1 MPKEG
6 STNVA
11 LSTQRLSAMIDSLQ
25 REDVD
30 EQLLRIAKPK
40 TSEYPSQPEAINF
53 TPPKVTQRSPSKLY
67 RSPAGLVSLDS
78 ADNRTSM
85 ISDYSGVEME
95 GVGVS
100 YIVQNQNK
108 SKSNQDLPN
117 LPALPSVETLKTFA
131 DVSDA
136 KRISSGSDDLVVKA
150 VANAKAVARMV
161 STSSKVSATS
171 EYSERNPEAVGT
183 AVESLRLLSINK
195 RHMAPSSVGSGNLAS
210 ESGSSY
216 YNHARDEEA
225 ETFLLNNDE
234 TKSPVTKVSNPHSGS
249 SDNISVATSIVP
261 PLSTTVTGNQEGEK
275 PSRSETSSFNPTIP
289 PRNKNRPRSRLFIRD
304 TLDEIEQQLREQM
317 RDPIEE
323 QEAPETVTRTSST
336 TNHSDAYFSATSY
349 QDDDK
354 DIHEILKDS
363 NNSKDVEY
371 LERPLPNVP
380 SPLRRDS
387 TIRIQE
393 SQVKSNGK
401 EDSTVVLDEDEQYED
416 LDETEQQISDGSSN
430 RTPVKGNP
438 THVSKSKSSN
448 GKASHRKKTGKKKR
462 QELRSFD
469 IDTLSQLLNF
479 TKGTLIG
486 SEFTNLGMNIEEKR
500 ALERLVDS
508 LSTLTADMVL
518 DPDRYEEGLRRLDKA
533 TKALEGF

>member
-1 MPKEG
+1 MTKLNP
-6 STNVA
+6 
-11 LSTQRLSAMIDSLQ
+11 
-25 REDVD
+25 
-30 EQLLRIAKPK
+30 QLPRFP
-40 TSEYPSQPEAINF
+40 TD
-53 TPPKVTQRSPSKLY
+53 TR
-67 RSPAGLVSLDS
+67 
-78 ADNRTSM
+78 
-85 ISDYSGVEME
+85 
-95 GVGVS
+95 
-100 YIVQNQNK
+100 
-108 SKSNQDLPN
+108 
-117 LPALPSVETLKTFA
+117 
-131 DVSDA
+131 
-136 KRISSGSDDLVVKA
+136 
-150 VANAKAVARMV
+150 
-161 STSSKVSATS
+161 
-171 EYSERNPEAVGT
+171 
-183 AVESLRLLSINK
+183 
-195 RHMAPSSVGSGNLAS
+195 
-210 ESGSSY
+210 
-216 YNHARDEEA
+216 
-225 ETFLLNNDE
+225 
-234 TKSPVTKVSNPHSGS
+234 GS

-261 PLSTTVTGNQEGEK
+261 PLWTTVTGNQEGEK

-380 SPLRRDS
+380 SPLCCDS

-448 GKASHRKKTGKKKR
+448 GKASHKKKTGKKKR

-508 LSTLTADMVL
+508 LSRLTADMVL

>member
-117 LPALPSVETLKTFA
+117 LQALPSVERRNFGCLRCEEDSYQGLTY
-131 DVSDA
+131 
-136 KRISSGSDDLVVKA
+136 LVVKA

-195 RHMAPSSVGSGNLAS
+195 RRRHHIGRIWEPGQR
-210 ESGSSY
+210 E
-216 YNHARDEEA
+216 
-225 ETFLLNNDE
+225 
-234 TKSPVTKVSNPHSGS
+234 
-249 SDNISVATSIVP
+249 
-261 PLSTTVTGNQEGEK
+261 
-275 PSRSETSSFNPTIP
+275 
-289 PRNKNRPRSRLFIRD
+289 RLFILQSCKRRRGRD
-304 TLDEIEQQLREQM
+304 
-317 RDPIEE
+317 
-323 QEAPETVTRTSST
+323 
-336 TNHSDAYFSATSY
+336 
-349 QDDDK
+349 
-354 DIHEILKDS
+354 
-363 NNSKDVEY
+363 
-371 LERPLPNVP
+371 
-380 SPLRRDS
+380 
-387 TIRIQE
+387 
-393 SQVKSNGK
+393 
-401 EDSTVVLDEDEQYED
+401 
-416 LDETEQQISDGSSN
+416 
-430 RTPVKGNP
+430 
-438 THVSKSKSSN
+438 
-448 GKASHRKKTGKKKR
+448 
-462 QELRSFD
+462 
-469 IDTLSQLLNF
+469 LL
-479 TKGTLIG
+479 TK
-486 SEFTNLGMNIEEKR
+486 
-500 ALERLVDS
+500 
-508 LSTLTADMVL
+508 
-518 DPDRYEEGLRRLDKA
+518 
-533 TKALEGF
+533 